1 MAKEIKQR
9 IVLDGEKE
17 YNQAIKEAQRNLRT
31 LKSELKAET
40 AEMGRNA
47 TEQQKAEAK
56 AKSLRQQIAEQEKVV
71 KTLKDALAE
80 VKEKYGDN
88 ADEVARWEQK
98 LNNARTV
105 LANMQNDLDGV
116 GSAMQRVNTDAAQV
130 ATAAK
135 SASDSIGNIGSAA
148 DNISGAIEGIFGAL
162 VDRVTAAAQTV
173 WGLIAET
180 AAKADDWSD
189 LAELYGT
196 TPEKIQKLQ
205 AAIQMANGDFG
216 TFTTIMKTLAY
227 GGKEDK
233 IQQWF
238 KVDRKGKSDM
248 EYALDVMNNMS
259 EAYRIFGQET
269 TWNTAMSDIFG
280 GKKSADV
287 EWFVSN
293 WDRIRSNEYN
303 LQQGGYLL
311 DEDQIGTMSQ
321 IYDLMGKIEKKW
333 EKLQERFAAGF
344 GEVTLDIMTNVE
356 GMMDGVADYMNAE
369 TPDEQQQALDKI
381 KLNIEEFFTKVGELI
396 RDSIHIISEVGLSLK
411 ESDDPLVAAVGEI
424 LVQLADKLQWLTEHA
439 EEVKGAFET
448 IFGAWLL
455 LKLAAVAGR
464 LSSIL
469 MSIEA
474 VKAFKG
480 ISAATGV
487 ASGAAQAGA
496 AAGGGWATAFASAA
510 IKAVPWLAGFGILIE
525 NAIKPQGNNDL
536 VDENGN
542 LTEQAIEA
550 GITLDENGKPTGKT
564 LNREKED
571 ANHDLAEGLGIVREN
586 HMESTGVQLKSF
598 SMGKTLDEMT
608 PEERAALV
616 EEIAEKGAEAAKL
629 TVEGPV
635 ILDELPEGGAEGDIV
650 EDVDLD
656 ETGPGLTRDEAV
668 QAWWDAWK
676 EAAESGEAEA
686 WNAEMDA
693 IAAMERLFGDETESV
708 MQQILERMDEG
719 GYETMPADVPQE
731 WWLTNPANWNG
742 GGLSGQDIEG
752 LKGVPGQ
759 MAAATR
765 AGIADGIGR
774 VRVQIDKE
782 TVGWL
787 VAPTVSEY
795 IAGQIEA

>member
-80 VKEKYGDN
+80 VREKYGDN

-105 LANMQNDLDGV
+105 LANMQNDLEGV

-148 DNISGAIEGIFGAL
+148 DSISGAIEGIFGAL
-162 VDRVTAAAQTV
+162 VDRVTAAASAV
-173 WGLIAET
+173 WDLIAET
-180 AAKADDWSD
+180 AAKANNWTD
-189 LAELYGT
+189 LANLYGT
-196 TPEKIQKLQ
+196 STTEVQKWQ
-205 AAIQMANGDFG
+205 AAIQATQGDFG
-216 TFTTIMKTLAY
+216 KFTTMMNTFAF

-238 KVDRKGKSDM
+238 KVDRTGKNDM
-248 EYALDVMNNMS
+248 EYTLDVLENMA
-259 EAYRIFGQET
+259 EAYKLFGKET
-269 TWNTAMSDIFG
+269 TWNDAMSDIFG
-280 GKKSADV
+280 TKKSADAM
-287 EWFVSN
+287 WFVTN
-293 WDRIRSNEYN
+293 WEDIVKNAGN
-303 LQQGGYLL
+303 LQEGGYLI
-311 DEDQIGTMSQ
+311 DEDQTETMNQ
-321 IYDLMGKIEKKW
+321 VWLELGRIEAKW
-333 EKLQERFAAGF
+333 EGIKRNFAAGF
-344 GEVTLDIMTNVE
+344 GTVTLDIMTNVE

-381 KLNIEEFFTKVGELI
+381 RTNIEQFFTKVGELI

-424 LVQLADKLQWLTEHA
+424 LVQLASKLEWLTEHA

-455 LKLAAVAGR
+455 MKLAAVAGK

-474 VKAFKG
+474 IKAFKG
-480 ISAATGV
+480 VSAATGV

-510 IKAVPWLAGFGILIE
+510 LKAVPWLAGFGILFE
-525 NAIKPQGNNDL
+525 NAFKAQGNDDL

-542 LTEQAIEA
+542 LTAQALA
-550 GITLDENGKPTGKT
+550 DGWQLDENGELTGRGT
-564 LNREKED
+564 IGSAEEV
-571 ANHDLAEGLGIVREN
+571 HDLGVTKRTIPDYVPDEGI
-586 HMESTGVQLKSF
+586 
-598 SMGKTLDEMT
+598 
-608 PEERAALV
+608 
-616 EEIAEKGAEAAKL
+616 
-629 TVEGPV
+629 
-635 ILDELPEGGAEGDIV
+635 EGDIV
-650 EDVDLD
+650 ENVDLD
-656 ETGPGLTRDEAV
+656 EEPEADEAYDAI
-668 QAWWDAWK
+668 QAWWDAYRT
-676 EAAESGEAEA
+676 AANAGDNGDWDAEQ
-686 WNAEMDA
+686 
-693 IAAMERLFGDETESV
+693 AAFDRLSEVLGVETETV
-708 MQQILERMDEG
+708 MNRIMDRLDKENYVTDLENL
-719 GYETMPADVPQE
+719 PNS
-731 WWLTNPANWNG
+731 WWMAPDNWNGG
-742 GGLSGQDIEG
+742 GGLSGQDVEG

-765 AGIADGIGR
+765 AGIADGLGK
-774 VRVQIDKE
+774 VRVIMDRQA
-782 TVGWL
+782 VGWL

-795 IAGQIEA
+795 IAGEIEA